1 MALLSKQGYGQLEPN
16 FLVAQRTGEV
26 FSQLPFVFAGVTL
39 ISSNSFNAIEQGM
52 FLKYDY
58 VNQKVSLPNTNGGD
72 KLTFL
77 HMSEIRLFGPFLT
90 NKDFALFPSPT
101 DATSSY
107 ASTGIIPGLAQSAN
121 QILSTSGNLVVNI
134 NSSPNGFTAGSLL
147 SMTVTFNDGSG
158 TSTYFFTGTG
168 VSTVAYTTAGLAGE
182 PNGQFYLTG
191 SQVNAVTFT
200 TTASLIPTI
209 SNKSISGV
217 TFSGVNG
224 FYSTAAGAT
233 IVSGSAYINTAIAAA
248 SAYTSSAVGN
258 AYGQQVVYPRLYKP
272 TVGDIITTNL
282 LELNT
287 QSDIAIGQT
296 YAPNA
301 LVGTTNPAV
310 LGYTAVG
317 ASAALLYRVV
327 AVSTTPDLQK
337 AAKLQCIQT
346 P

>member
-26 FSQLPFVFAGVTL
+26 FAQLPFVYAGVTL
-39 ISSNSFNAIEQGM
+39 INSNSFNAIEQGM

-58 VNQKVSLPNTNGGD
+58 AGQKVTLPSLGGD

-107 ASTGIIPGLAQSAN
+107 VSTGIIPGLAQSAN
-121 QILSTSGNLVVNI
+121 QILNTTGNLVINV
-134 NSSPNGFTAGSLL
+134 NSSPTGFTAASYVQA
-147 SMTVTFNDGSG
+147 TVTFNDGSG
-158 TSTYFFTGTG
+158 TSTYTFTNTGT
-168 VSTVAYTTAGLAGE
+168 TTAVFTTGTVHGT
-182 PNGQFYLTG
+182 FFLTG
-191 SQVNAVTFT
+191 DQINAIQFT
-200 TTASLIPTI
+200 TTDGIYPVI
-209 SNKSISGV
+209 SNKSV
-217 TFSGVNG
+217 TGIEFTGVNG
-224 FYSTAAGAT
+224 AT
-233 IVSGSAYINTAIAAA
+233 TPVVTGSVYINTAIATA
-248 SAYTSSAVGN
+248 STFTSTAVGN

-272 TVGDIITTNL
+272 STGDVITTNL
-282 LELNT
+282 LELGAL
-287 QSDIAIGQT
+287 SDIAVGQT
-296 YAPNA
+296 YTPGIN
-301 LVGTTNPAV
+301 GV
-310 LGYTAVG
+310 LGYTATG
-317 ASAALLYRVV
+317 ASTALLYKVV